1 MKFRRHMPPLH
12 QWRLP
17 ALRFPAIP
25 EIERE
30 EAIRWAFWL
39 VVALGLGYLIAAIF
53 VFPAPLFPHHQEVP
67 RVLGMSIGDARRAVT
82 TAHFVPAD
90 AGSEPHPFAPVGT
103 VIWQDPPPGVE
114 APSAMHVALTVSAG
128 PPRVP
133 VPDVTGLDALL
144 ASRLITAAG
153 LTVSRV
159 ESVQAAFPTGLT
171 MVTRPAAATALAP
184 RAGVGLVISRGAPT
198 ITVPDL
204 LGLSVGDAR
213 TKLEGLGLELG
224 GVTRK
229 RTTESTPGTI
239 IAQRPAAGT
248 LAAPGTDVDVVSA
261 RLPQ

>member
-12 QWRLP
+12 QMRLP
-17 ALRFPAIP
+17 KLQLPGIP
-25 EIERE
+25 EFEHDD
-30 EAIRWAFWL
+30 AIRWGFWL
-39 VVALGLGYLIAAIF
+39 VVALGIGYLIAAIF

-67 RVLGMSIGDARRAVT
+67 RVLGMTIAEARTAVT
-82 TAHFVPAD
+82 TARFVPSD

-114 APSAMHVALTVSAG
+114 APSAMHVALTVSSG

-133 VPDVTGLDALL
+133 VPDVTGLEGGL
-144 ASRLITAAG
+144 ATRLINAAG
-153 LTVSRV
+153 LTVSKV

-184 RAGVGLVISRGAPT
+184 RSGVGLVISRGAPT

-204 LGLSVGDAR
+204 IGLSVGDAR

-224 GVTRK
+224 GVTRR

-248 LAAPGTDVDVVSA
+248 LAAPGTNVDVVSA

>member
-1 MKFRRHMPPLH
+1 MKFRRHMPPL
-12 QWRLP
+12 QQ
-17 ALRFPAIP
+17 LRFPRLHLPGIP
-25 EIERE
+25 AIERE
-30 EAIRWAFWL
+30 DAIRWGFWL
-39 VVALGLGYLIAAIF
+39 VVALGAGYLVAAIF

-67 RVLGMSIGDARRAVT
+67 RVLGMTISEARTAIT
-82 TAHFVPAD
+82 TAHFVPSD
-90 AGSEPHPFAPVGT
+90 AGTEPHPFAPAGT

-114 APSAMHVALTVSAG
+114 APSEMHVALTVSAG

-133 VPDVTGLDALL
+133 VPDVTGLEGGL
-144 ASRLITAAG
+144 ATRLIDAAG
-153 LTVSRV
+153 LTVSKV

-171 MVTRPAAATALAP
+171 MMTRPSAATALAP
-184 RAGVGLVISRGAPT
+184 RSGVGLVISRGAPT

-204 LGLSVGDAR
+204 IGFSVGDAK

-248 LAAPGTDVDVVSA
+248 LAAPGTDIDVVSA

>member
-17 ALRFPAIP
+17 ALRLPAIP
-25 EIERE
+25 HIERAD
-30 EAIRWAFWL
+30 AIRWTFWL
-39 VVALGLGYLIAAIF
+39 AVFLGLGYLIAAIF

-67 RVLGMSIGDARRAVT
+67 RVLGLPVADARRAIT
-82 TAHFVPAD
+82 AAHFVPAD
-90 AGSEPHPFAPVGT
+90 AQSEPHPLAPVGT

-114 APSAMHVALTVSAG
+114 APSDLHVALTVSAG
-128 PPRVP
+128 PARVP
-133 VPDVTGLDALL
+133 VPDVTGLEAGL

-153 LTVSRV
+153 LTVSKV

-171 MVTRPAAATALAP
+171 MVTRPAAATAVAP
-184 RAGVGLVISRGAPT
+184 RAGVGLVVSRGAPT

-204 LGLSVGDAR
+204 IGFSVGDAR
-213 TKLEGLGLELG
+213 AKLEGVGLELG

-261 RLPQ
+261 RAPQ